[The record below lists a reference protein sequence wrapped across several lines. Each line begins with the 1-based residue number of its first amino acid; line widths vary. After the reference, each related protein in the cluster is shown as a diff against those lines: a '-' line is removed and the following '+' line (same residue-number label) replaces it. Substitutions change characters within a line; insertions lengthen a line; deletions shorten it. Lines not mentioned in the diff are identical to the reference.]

1 MFCRVL
7 DIFRRWRRAGRTGA
21 GRELELERQLQ
32 ECRLALAERDRSV
45 QRMRAELDRARNSS
59 EGEATERG
67 RAEVGQ
73 LVDSMGASLV
83 QLMTQAQLHRNG
95 TVQVRVDD
103 VVAVGTRLMRS
114 LRAAGVDTLG
124 ELGEEVAFDP
134 DRHDPLS
141 TTGAPE
147 AGVPVRI
154 RVVGL
159 SYQDRVLRRAGVE
172 PVAADRDS

>member
-7 DIFRRWRRAGRTGA
+7 DIFHRWRRAGRD
-21 GRELELERQLQ
+21 LELERQLQ

-45 QRMRAELDRARNSS
+45 QRMRADLDRARNSS
-59 EGEATERG
+59 EDEAVQRG
-67 RAEVGQ
+67 RAEVEQ

-83 QLMTQAQLHRNG
+83 QLVTQAQLHRNG
-95 TVQVRVDD
+95 TVPVRVDD

-134 DRHDPLS
+134 DRHDLLS
-141 TTGAPE
+141 TSGAPE
-147 AGVPVRI
+147 VGVPVRI
-154 RVVGL
+154 RMVGL

-172 PVAADRDS
+172 PVAAGLDS